1 MDSQV
6 CENYQVYTS
15 CPNEQKV
22 KAFTCAAAAAAV
34 IGAFPILHSKDA
46 ESEPCW
52 KAGDVERQREV

>member
-46 ESEPCW
+46 ESEPC
-52 KAGDVERQREV
+52 

>member
-22 KAFTCAAAAAAV
+22 KAFTCPAV
-34 IGAFPILHSKDA
+34 TGAFLILHIKDS
-46 ESEPCW
+46 ESEPFW
-52 KAGDVERQREV
+52 KTGDVDRQREV